1 MLYII
6 GGLSYCC
13 VVYMWL
19 LLLFMFQP
27 MQFAATVIGQ
37 KKGVLI
43 IFVLLWP
50 ILFPWFWLISIYT
63 AIRGK

>member
-13 VVYMWL
+13 IVYMWL
-19 LLLFMFQP
+19 LLEALSKP
-27 MQFAATVIGQ
+27 LQFASIVIGGTRG
-37 KKGVLI
+37 KHISL
-43 IFVLLWP
+43 VLLWP
-50 ILFPWFWLISIYT
+50 ILFPCYGLANMYK